1 MSENKKETKNQDMI
15 EKEMKEKMSKQLA
28 DNQDLLAMT
37 HVGEDPEKY
46 MKSVTPPI
54 FMNSLHVFDTVKDYF
69 DVDIFEDEFYYG
81 RASNPTVAILEK
93 KIAALEHGSRAV
105 VFSAGMAACAAAILK
120 ICTAGSHVICIKESY
135 GPVQHLL
142 DEFLSPK
149 YDVTVTY
156 VDGRTVKEFEDAIR
170 PETKMIIL
178 ESPTTLLFNVVDLEG
193 VAKLAKEH
201 GIKTYIDNTYST
213 PIFQKPLDM
222 GIDIVMHTMTK
233 YIGGH
238 SDLVGGVLVSKDEE
252 FMREIMVQR
261 DWFGGVLGPME
272 AWLAIRGLRTLD
284 VRMQRHY
291 ETAMEVAK
299 FLEKQPK
306 VKRVFFTG
314 LESHP
319 QYELARKQ
327 QKGECGLMSLEID
340 GTLEETETFVNSLKL
355 FEKGCSWGGF
365 ESLAI
370 AYTYNWTEEQC
381 AFLNVSRNIA
391 RIHCGLEGTENLIAD
406 LQQALDKIS

>member
-1 MSENKKETKNQDMI
+1 MQF
-15 EKEMKEKMSKQLA
+15 SK
-28 DNQDLLAMT
+28 
-37 HVGEDPEKY
+37 
-46 MKSVTPPI
+46 
-54 FMNSLHVFDTVKDYF
+54 
-69 DVDIFEDEFYYG
+69 
-81 RASNPTVAILEK
+81 K

-238 SDLVGGVLVSKDEE
+238 SDLVGGVLVSKAKSLCVRLW
-252 FMREIMVQR
+252 FKEIGLAV
-261 DWFGGVLGPME
+261 VLGPS
-272 AWLAIRGLRTLD
+272 G
-284 VRMQRHY
+284 
-291 ETAMEVAK
+291 
-299 FLEKQPK
+299 
-306 VKRVFFTG
+306 
-314 LESHP
+314 
-319 QYELARKQ
+319 
-327 QKGECGLMSLEID
+327 
-340 GTLEETETFVNSLKL
+340 
-355 FEKGCSWGGF
+355 
-365 ESLAI
+365 SLAGDSWT
-370 AYTYNWTEEQC
+370 TYIRRFDAETLRDGNG
-381 AFLNVSRNIA
+381 S
-391 RIHCGLEGTENLIAD
+391 G
-406 LQQALDKIS
+406 